1 MSLLEN
7 IELEIKKAGGRMS
20 LAHLI
25 IEENISLFSRHDR
38 VFIAAQFRN
47 TNAKKRIAEKRERS
61 ELRWKDEDVE
71 YLLRNYGKMKCSKL
85 ARVLQRS
92 VGSVSKKFQLT
103 ACPERKLQ
111 VPKVERGKSFQNV

>member
-7 IELEIKKAGGRMS
+7 IESEIKKAGGRMS

-38 VFIAAQFRN
+38 IFVAAQFRN
-47 TNAKKRIAEKRERS
+47 TNAKRIIAEKHERS

-71 YLLRNYGKMKCSKL
+71 YLLRNYGKMTCSKL
-85 ARVLQRS
+85 ARILQRTP
-92 VGSVSKKFQLT
+92 GSVSKKFQMI
-103 ACPERKLQ
+103 ASPERKAE
-111 VPKVERGKSFQNV
+111 VPKVERGKSFRNV